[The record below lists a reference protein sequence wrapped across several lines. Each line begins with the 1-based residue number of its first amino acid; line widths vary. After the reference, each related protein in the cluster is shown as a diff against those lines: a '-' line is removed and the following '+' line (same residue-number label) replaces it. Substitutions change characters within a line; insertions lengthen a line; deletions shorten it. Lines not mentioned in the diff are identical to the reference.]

1 MTKTYLDP
9 DYANRM
15 LQGEKCVKRIE
26 QGLDAEHYAKWA
38 KEGTWAVKMALL
50 ERGYAFDILIHDDA
64 QRIRR
69 QVMEKD
75 PSYMKYNNYSEDM
88 DMMNNILD
96 DLVDIDPEVIKAQ
109 IAYYEK
115 TKSINTHYL
124 RAKLA
129 ALFQEPTLIERTMS
143 PVDLYLSCSPLWAK
157 GLTFYETWSICQEL
171 EGLEQ
176 AELTREEVEMIFQ
189 TCQIEDRD

>member
-1 MTKTYLDP
+1 MTKTYSDP

-26 QGLDAEHYAKWA
+26 QGLDSEHYAKWA

-50 ERGYAFDILIHDDA
+50 ERSHAFDVLIHDDA
-64 QRIRR
+64 QSIRL

-75 PSYMKYNNYSEDM
+75 PSYMRYNNHSEDT
-88 DMMNNILD
+88 DMINNILD
-96 DLVDIDPEVIKAQ
+96 DLVDIDPEVIEAQ

-115 TKSINTHYL
+115 TKAVNTYYL

-129 ALFQEPTLIERTMS
+129 VSFQEPTLIERTMR
-143 PVDLYLSCSPLWAK
+143 PVELYLSGSPLWAK
-157 GLTFYETWSICQEL
+157 GLTFYETWSICQEI
-171 EGLEQ
+171 EGLEE
-176 AELTREEVEMIFQ
+176 AELTREEVETIFQ
-189 TCQIEDRD
+189 TCQIEEHD

>member
-1 MTKTYLDP
+1 MTQTYSDP

-64 QRIRR
+64 QSIRR

-75 PSYMKYNNYSEDM
+75 P
-88 DMMNNILD
+88 
-96 DLVDIDPEVIKAQ
+96 
-109 IAYYEK
+109 
-115 TKSINTHYL
+115 
-124 RAKLA
+124 
-129 ALFQEPTLIERTMS
+129 
-143 PVDLYLSCSPLWAK
+143 
-157 GLTFYETWSICQEL
+157 
-171 EGLEQ
+171 
-176 AELTREEVEMIFQ
+176 
-189 TCQIEDRD
+189 